1 MQLLGIFTAIYAL
14 YENHTGTAWRWTQGL
29 TILGVSCSVA
39 AIPLYLYF
47 PTMWSVLVSFFG
59 SAAQALMAVQLALMA
74 ASVVTQVKE
83 D

>member
-1 MQLLGIFTAIYAL
+1 
-14 YENHTGTAWRWTQGL
+14 
-29 TILGVSCSVA
+29 
-39 AIPLYLYF
+39 
-47 PTMWSVLVSFFG
+47 MWSVLVSFFG